1 MNVNRI
7 RRILMYL
14 KAINKEVFSVNGT
27 FFHEF
32 QREYALTGCNK
43 ARIKWCEDNGYSDYA
58 RYLRKYKPYK
68 MAVDENAL
76 FWLERHPQLA
86 NEVYFDEACGMFYFN
101 RNGKKLYWSKGE
113 NIVSAIDK
121 YSYLCYEQSETS
133 AHKYFSENFAIN
145 EGDIVADIGCAEGII
160 ILDNIEHIKHA
171 YLFECDKGWVEALKK
186 TFELWKDKITIIN
199 KFVGNQEDDSH
210 VKLDSFFEDRA
221 VDLIKMDIEGGEL
234 DALDGAKRLIQN
246 ERPLKLAICAY
257 HKPNDEENIIKRLN
271 NFDIE
276 IPREKLFVWSSEE
289 PFFCSGVI
297 RATKK

>member
-1 MNVNRI
+1 MALNYRNMWLSFSGTVA
-7 RRILMYL
+7 L
-14 KAINKEVFSVNGT
+14 KVRTGGSKNPGIIN
-27 FFHEF
+27 
-32 QREYALTGCNK
+32 
-43 ARIKWCEDNGYSDYA
+43 
-58 RYLRKYKPYK
+58 
-68 MAVDENAL
+68 ENAL

-210 VKLDSFFEDRA
+210 IKLDSFFEHRA
-221 VDLIKMDIEGGEL
+221 VDFIKMDIEGGEL